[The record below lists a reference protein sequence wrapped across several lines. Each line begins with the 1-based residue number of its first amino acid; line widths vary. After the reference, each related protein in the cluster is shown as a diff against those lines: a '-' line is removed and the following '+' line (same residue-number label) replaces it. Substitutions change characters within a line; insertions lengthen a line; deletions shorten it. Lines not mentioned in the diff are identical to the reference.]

1 MSNDG
6 TQDGRAAQ
14 TMPGRDEL
22 RDAIGRVVAL
32 HKSEYDWYDDPGAV
46 VEERITGVL
55 SEIAAAGFEIV
66 AAERWERVREVAER
80 SARIQWHK
88 ADVFGRDTVSLSEVE
103 QLNEHLKAIYAQLDA
118 AYLRL
123 QPGDLDPMPMGGE

>member
-1 MSNDG
+1 MTDQP
-6 TQDGRAAQ
+6 TDLVAAIIEWLWHVYGY
-14 TMPGRDEL
+14 PGPSDEAHPVTVAVYK
-22 RDAIGRVVAL
+22 RDAEDLIDAIEMSGYR
-32 HKSEYDWYDDPGAV
+32 
-46 VEERITGVL
+46 
-55 SEIAAAGFEIV
+55 IV
-66 AAERWERVREVAER
+66 AADRWERVRDVAER

-88 ADVFGRDTVSLSEVE
+88 ADVFGRDTVSLPDVE